1 MVDLSEDNFFS
12 LIGDDCATR
21 DDLKLTEN
29 CNPNSAE
36 AVRDLLKTAEANGE
50 RILVCILLS
59 WLNFF
64 DKTCDCI

>member
-1 MVDLSEDNFFS
+1 MVDISEDNFFS

-36 AVRDLLKTAEANGE
+36 AVRELLKTAEANGE
-50 RILVCILLS
+50 RVLVRVLS
-59 WLNFF
+59 VMHL
-64 DKTCDCI
+64 KK